1 MDVLGFEDWTKTH
14 PWRAPGTA
22 AVHSPCG
29 IDGGN
34 PTGCPAGNPSPA
46 GCAGGGYGHGP
57 DARAFNFTDVVT
69 TDWKRGSVVEAAW
82 GITANRE
89 NRRPLLH
96 SSGQTW
102 PLFWTDRL

>member
-46 GCAGGGYGHGP
+46 GCAGGGYGNGP

-82 GITANRE
+82 GITANR
-89 NRRPLLH
+89 RPPLH
-96 SSGQTW
+96 SGQTG
-102 PLFWTDRL
+102 LSSTDRL